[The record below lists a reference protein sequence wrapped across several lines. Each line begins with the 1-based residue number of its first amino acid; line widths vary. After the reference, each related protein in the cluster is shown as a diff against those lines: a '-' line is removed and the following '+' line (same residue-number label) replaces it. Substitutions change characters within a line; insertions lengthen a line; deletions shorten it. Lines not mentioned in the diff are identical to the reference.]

1 MKVAVFGLNYLP
13 ESTSI
18 GPYTAELAEYLRDRG
33 HNVRVVTGF
42 PSAPN
47 WKIWRGYEKRIFMR
61 EAINGIP
68 VFRTYLYVPANPRKA
83 LGRVLFDCVFALSAV
98 VGFFAGPQPDVV
110 VVISP
115 PLQLAITG
123 RVLAALSRARLFM
136 HIKDL
141 VPDAAIATGALREGS
156 LAWRLGRK
164 LEAWAYRSATGIGVI
179 CEGMRRNL
187 LAKGVPA
194 SKVITLP
201 DYIDPEFIQ
210 PVSRSNNEFRART
223 GISEE
228 AFVAMYSGSVSGKQG
243 LQTYVEAAAAF
254 EADETVVCCLIG
266 EGANLE
272 ELKTTAKDLAL
283 RRFMFLPLQPR
294 ETLAAQL
301 SAADVLV
308 ITQRALVTDI
318 VFPGKLLYYMASGTA
333 ILAAVNQ
340 ESETG
345 RFIKE
350 HKAGIV
356 VPPEDPAALAGA
368 IKWMKEHPDETR
380 DFGRNGRRVI
390 ESQFDRSL
398 VLERFNRHLENL
410 GAKAT
415 AATA

>member
-228 AFVAMYSGSVSGKQG
+228 AFFAMYSGSVSGKQG

>member
-164 LEAWAYRSATGIGVI
+164 LETWAYRSATGIGVI

-210 PVSRSNNEFRART
+210 PVSRSDNEFRART
-223 GISEE
+223 GIPEE

-254 EADETVVCCLIG
+254 EADQTVVCCLIG

>member
-1 MKVAVFGLNYLP
+1 
-13 ESTSI
+13 
-18 GPYTAELAEYLRDRG
+18 
-33 HNVRVVTGF
+33 
-42 PSAPN
+42 
-47 WKIWRGYEKRIFMR
+47 
-61 EAINGIP
+61 
-68 VFRTYLYVPANPRKA
+68 
-83 LGRVLFDCVFALSAV
+83 
-98 VGFFAGPQPDVV
+98 
-110 VVISP
+110 
-115 PLQLAITG
+115 
-123 RVLAALSRARLFM
+123 
-136 HIKDL
+136 
-141 VPDAAIATGALREGS
+141 
-156 LAWRLGRK
+156 
-164 LEAWAYRSATGIGVI
+164 
-179 CEGMRRNL
+179 
-187 LAKGVPA
+187 
-194 SKVITLP
+194 
-201 DYIDPEFIQ
+201 
-210 PVSRSNNEFRART
+210 
-223 GISEE
+223 
-228 AFVAMYSGSVSGKQG
+228 MYSGSVSGKQG